1 MCKAK
6 IQRHAKEENIIKNMQ
21 TQFRVKPTLNTVP
34 TLRVRL
40 SVLSGALVV
49 FQVLVVVVVAAV
61 GEVYE
66 FR

>member
-1 MCKAK
+1 
-6 IQRHAKEENIIKNMQ
+6 MQ

-49 FQVLVVVVVAAV
+49 FHVLVVVVVAAV